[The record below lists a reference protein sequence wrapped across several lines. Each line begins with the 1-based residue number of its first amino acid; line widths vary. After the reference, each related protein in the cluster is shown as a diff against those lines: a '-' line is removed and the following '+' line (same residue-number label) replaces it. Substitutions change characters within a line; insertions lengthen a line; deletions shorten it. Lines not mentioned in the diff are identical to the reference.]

1 MERFVTDFIDI
12 SIVDKLI
19 EKGCENANKLTYF
32 EVFKWLLN
40 EKSMYICPD
49 FNKYRWY
56 YKIYDTTNGEL
67 IVESWNEDFV
77 DYDEALIEGVHEIVD
92 YYL

>member
-1 MERFVTDFIDI
+1 
-12 SIVDKLI
+12 
-19 EKGCENANKLTYF
+19 
-32 EVFKWLLN
+32 
-40 EKSMYICPD
+40 MYICPD

-67 IVESWNEDFV
+67 IVESCNEDFV
-77 DYDEALIEGVHEIVD
+77 NCDEALIEGVHEIVN